1 MQSMK
6 GAESIESERERERE
20 RESPPVLL
28 SWTVFSG
35 EGFLA
40 EA

>member
-1 MQSMK
+1 MK
-6 GAESIESERERERE
+6 GTQSIETE